1 MSNEQSSMNRTWFFA
16 QTEDPTNYG
25 ITDANSEC
33 FRKAPLPSLAKEICQ
48 NSIDANLEDESV
60 LPTKVEF
67 HSFYISKDKIP
78 QFEQLKEEIRQCKEV
93 GEQFIN
99 DSSTANFFSE
109 ALDVCNKEEICVLR
123 ISDFNTTGIIGSES
137 ELPHS
142 VWNTFIKSIG
152 VSDKA
157 DNKGGSKG
165 VGKFACFAVSKLNT
179 VFYSTLDKDS
189 KEANI
194 GVAQLI
200 SHNSRVARGYCGV
213 DKGLPIYKQLCLD
226 PDFEKRHGTNYGTDI
241 YVIGFDKTDEW
252 EKKIIFSTI
261 SNFFVSIFQRK
272 LEVKV
277 EGEQIDKDTLPKI
290 IEKYK
295 DNSELKKTR
304 VNEYYQVLI
313 APETQSKQLYLD
325 IESKYKIS
333 LKLMLDQNF
342 SKSVAMVRMNG
353 MKIYD
358 QKNFQGAP
366 SFSGVMIVEDK
377 ELNSILKKIEDP
389 QHSQWKS
396 EKKDEND
403 ICKAIKKAVRD
414 AVLGLVIYDNKD
426 EINLKLGAYLASS
439 NDNGDND
446 VKQEVIS
453 SPFYAE
459 VTKSVKNYSFQ
470 DKLKHKKRK
479 SKSERNITQSDVNYD
494 EDGNNFE
501 QRVHQDPSGEIHAEP
516 SDNERHPKHESTNQQ
531 NPLPSQVKPD
541 FGEDADTYSEDKQ
554 GEKLLLLNKKQKE
567 IQYSSISAIDDN
579 VSEGKYELI
588 VNPMTSAENAYISV
602 MISAESTS
610 YKAEIS
616 KALLVNKNNLSELKV
631 LNGNNVSIGSIKKN
645 QQIRLKVTLNDEDE
659 RVSFEVKMYG
669 N

>member
-1 MSNEQSSMNRTWFFA
+1 MVFA

-252 EKKIIFSTI
+252 EKKIIFRPS
-261 SNFFVSIFQRK
+261 
-272 LEVKV
+272 
-277 EGEQIDKDTLPKI
+277 
-290 IEKYK
+290 
-295 DNSELKKTR
+295 
-304 VNEYYQVLI
+304 
-313 APETQSKQLYLD
+313 A
-325 IESKYKIS
+325 IS
-333 LKLMLDQNF
+333 L
-342 SKSVAMVRMNG
+342 
-353 MKIYD
+353 
-358 QKNFQGAP
+358 FQ
-366 SFSGVMIVEDK
+366 FFR
-377 ELNSILKKIEDP
+377 
-389 QHSQWKS
+389 
-396 EKKDEND
+396 EN
-403 ICKAIKKAVRD
+403 
-414 AVLGLVIYDNKD
+414 
-426 EINLKLGAYLASS
+426 
-439 NDNGDND
+439 
-446 VKQEVIS
+446 
-453 SPFYAE
+453 
-459 VTKSVKNYSFQ
+459 
-470 DKLKHKKRK
+470 
-479 SKSERNITQSDVNYD
+479 
-494 EDGNNFE
+494 
-501 QRVHQDPSGEIHAEP
+501 
-516 SDNERHPKHESTNQQ
+516 
-531 NPLPSQVKPD
+531 
-541 FGEDADTYSEDKQ
+541 
-554 GEKLLLLNKKQKE
+554 
-567 IQYSSISAIDDN
+567 
-579 VSEGKYELI
+579 
-588 VNPMTSAENAYISV
+588 
-602 MISAESTS
+602 
-610 YKAEIS
+610 
-616 KALLVNKNNLSELKV
+616 
-631 LNGNNVSIGSIKKN
+631 
-645 QQIRLKVTLNDEDE
+645 
-659 RVSFEVKMYG
+659 
-669 N
+669 